1 MKTKI
6 LYGLIIIV
14 LVVLIGYE
22 LIQLFGIELFPAED
36 TGALFCK

>member
-6 LYGLIIIV
+6 LYGIIIV
-14 LVVLIGYE
+14 VLALLIGYE
-22 LIQLFGIELFPAED
+22 LIQLFGIELFPADD

>member
-6 LYGLIIIV
+6 IYGIIIV
-14 LVVLIGYE
+14 VLALLIGYE
-22 LIQLFGIELFPAED
+22 LIQLFGIELFPGED

>member
-6 LYGLIIIV
+6 LYGIIIV
-14 LVVLIGYE
+14 VLALLIGYE
-22 LIQLFGIELFPAED
+22 LIQLFGIELFPTED